1 MSHLLGLLLGLI
13 FGPTLLG
20 IAGIFVFVVTKYKIP
35 LSDFAGGFGLFF
47 GLMAIGLGYIV
58 AFVKI

>member
-47 GLMAIGLGYIV
+47 GLMAIGLGV
-58 AFVKI
+58 S